1 MKVLKHCILKTS
13 VFFTLF
19 LAASVTSNAQNR
31 KIGINTV
38 VIDAGHGGPD
48 AGAVGRL
55 YKEKDINLDVA
66 LRFGRMISEH
76 YPDVQVIYTRKTDVL
91 IPLAERGDI
100 ANRAKADLF
109 ISIHIN
115 SNKSSSPS
123 GVSVYVMGV
132 DKASKNMDVAM
143 KENDVITY
151 EEDYSTRYQ
160 GYKPGSTESL
170 IMFSLMQYAYQ
181 TQSCL
186 LADMVQKQFVGNT
199 QMQDRGVRQAGFL
212 VLWRAAMPSILCEFG
227 FISNPTEEKFIG
239 SKKGRETYARSLFN
253 AFSQY
258 KVRSEGRGTLIVLDS
273 ENPGGSGDEDRDAV
287 SGATSRQ
294 EESGQADKRRTSS
307 DEPVVYRVQ
316 IASSSR
322 KLPRNSS
329 SFGPYRGEAK
339 EMVIKNLYKYYVG
352 EAGFLQRSPIF
363 TVRSPPPRQRSVSRS
378 VPGKRADPDGRG
390 PALGTIGRT
399 TAERTLN
406 SQNRTA

>member
-1 MKVLKHCILKTS
+1 MRDMAVPTPEPSAGCTRKRTS
-13 VFFTLF
+13 
-19 LAASVTSNAQNR
+19 
-31 KIGINTV
+31 I
-38 VIDAGHGGPD
+38 
-48 AGAVGRL
+48 
-55 YKEKDINLDVA
+55 LDVA

-227 FISNPTEEKFIG
+227 FISNPTRK
-239 SKKGRETYARSLFN
+239 SSSDRKRDGRPT
-253 AFSQY
+253 
-258 KVRSEGRGTLIVLDS
+258 RGACSTLS
-273 ENPGGSGDEDRDAV
+273 ASTR
-287 SGATSRQ
+287 SGA
-294 EESGQADKRRTSS
+294 
-307 DEPVVYRVQ
+307 
-316 IASSSR
+316 
-322 KLPRNSS
+322 
-329 SFGPYRGEAK
+329 
-339 EMVIKNLYKYYVG
+339 
-352 EAGFLQRSPIF
+352 
-363 TVRSPPPRQRSVSRS
+363 
-378 VPGKRADPDGRG
+378 RAV
-390 PALGTIGRT
+390 AH
-399 TAERTLN
+399 
-406 SQNRTA
+406 

>member
-1 MKVLKHCILKTS
+1 M
-13 VFFTLF
+13 F

-199 QMQDRGVRQAGFL
+199 QMQDWRPPSGLSGAVARRDAEHPVR
-212 VLWRAAMPSILCEFG
+212 VR

-258 KVRSEGRGTLIVLDS
+258 KVRSEGRGT
-273 ENPGGSGDEDRDAV
+273 
-287 SGATSRQ
+287 
-294 EESGQADKRRTSS
+294 
-307 DEPVVYRVQ
+307 
-316 IASSSR
+316 
-322 KLPRNSS
+322 
-329 SFGPYRGEAK
+329 
-339 EMVIKNLYKYYVG
+339 
-352 EAGFLQRSPIF
+352 
-363 TVRSPPPRQRSVSRS
+363 
-378 VPGKRADPDGRG
+378 PDC
-390 PALGTIGRT
+390 
-399 TAERTLN
+399 
-406 SQNRTA
+406 S

>member
-19 LAASVTSNAQNR
+19 LAASVTSNAQNK

-186 LADMVQKQFVGNT
+186 LADMVQKQFVSNT

-227 FISNPTEEKFIG
+227 FISNPAEEKFIG

-273 ENPGGSGDEDRDAV
+273 DG
-287 SGATSRQ
+287 TSRQ
-294 EESGQADKRRTSS
+294 EESGQADKRGASS

-339 EMVIKNLYKYYVG
+339 EMIIKNLYKYYVG
-352 EAGFLQRSPIF
+352 EAASYKEALSLQSEVRRHVKGAFLVPFRGNEPIPMDEARRS
-363 TVRSPPPRQRSVSRS
+363 
-378 VPGKRADPDGRG
+378 
-390 PALGTIGRT
+390 
-399 TAERTLN
+399 ER
-406 SQNRTA
+406 

>member
-151 EEDYSTRYQ
+151 EEDYSGLQAGIDRV
-160 GYKPGSTESL
+160 
-170 IMFSLMQYAYQ
+170 ADHV
-181 TQSCL
+181 
-186 LADMVQKQFVGNT
+186 LADAVRIPDPKLPAGRHGAEAVRRQHANAGPGRPPSGLSGAVARRDAEHPVRVRIHFEP
-199 QMQDRGVRQAGFL
+199 DRGKVHRIEKGTGDL
-212 VLWRAAMPSILCEFG
+212 RA
-227 FISNPTEEKFIG
+227 
-239 SKKGRETYARSLFN
+239 
-253 AFSQY
+253 
-258 KVRSEGRGTLIVLDS
+258 
-273 ENPGGSGDEDRDAV
+273 
-287 SGATSRQ
+287 
-294 EESGQADKRRTSS
+294 
-307 DEPVVYRVQ
+307 EPVQRFQPVQ
-316 IASSSR
+316 
-322 KLPRNSS
+322 
-329 SFGPYRGEAK
+329 GPE
-339 EMVIKNLYKYYVG
+339 
-352 EAGFLQRSPIF
+352 
-363 TVRSPPPRQRSVSRS
+363 
-378 VPGKRADPDGRG
+378 RG
-390 PALGTIGRT
+390 PWHTDC
-399 TAERTLN
+399 
-406 SQNRTA
+406 S

>member
-273 ENPGGSGDEDRDAV
+273 ENPG
-287 SGATSRQ
+287 
-294 EESGQADKRRTSS
+294 
-307 DEPVVYRVQ
+307 
-316 IASSSR
+316 
-322 KLPRNSS
+322 
-329 SFGPYRGEAK
+329 
-339 EMVIKNLYKYYVG
+339 
-352 EAGFLQRSPIF
+352 
-363 TVRSPPPRQRSVSRS
+363 
-378 VPGKRADPDGRG
+378 
-390 PALGTIGRT
+390 
-399 TAERTLN
+399 
-406 SQNRTA
+406 

>member
-186 LADMVQKQFVGNT
+186 LADMVQKQSATRKCRTGASAKRAFWCCGAPRCRASCASSDSFRT
-199 QMQDRGVRQAGFL
+199 RPRKSSSDRKRDGR
-212 VLWRAAMPSILCEFG
+212 
-227 FISNPTEEKFIG
+227 PT
-239 SKKGRETYARSLFN
+239 
-253 AFSQY
+253 
-258 KVRSEGRGTLIVLDS
+258 RGACSTLS
-273 ENPGGSGDEDRDAV
+273 ASTR
-287 SGATSRQ
+287 SGA
-294 EESGQADKRRTSS
+294 
-307 DEPVVYRVQ
+307 
-316 IASSSR
+316 
-322 KLPRNSS
+322 
-329 SFGPYRGEAK
+329 
-339 EMVIKNLYKYYVG
+339 
-352 EAGFLQRSPIF
+352 
-363 TVRSPPPRQRSVSRS
+363 
-378 VPGKRADPDGRG
+378 RAV
-390 PALGTIGRT
+390 AH
-399 TAERTLN
+399 
-406 SQNRTA
+406 

>member
-186 LADMVQKQFVGNT
+186 LADMVQKQFVSNT

-294 EESGQADKRRTSS
+294 EGAGRIPGADRQLVAQAAQKLLVVR
-307 DEPVVYRVQ
+307 PVPGRGKGNGHKKPVQ
-316 IASSSR
+316 ILR
-322 KLPRNSS
+322 R
-329 SFGPYRGEAK
+329 RG
-339 EMVIKNLYKYYVG
+339 
-352 EAGFLQRSPIF
+352 GFLQRSPIF

>member
-273 ENPGGSGDEDRDAV
+273 ENPGGSGDEDRDEAG
-287 SGATSRQ
+287 GATSRQ
-294 EESGQADKRRTSS
+294 EESGQADKLGASS

-352 EAGFLQRSPIF
+352 EAASYKEALSLQSEVRRHVKGAFLVPFRGNEPIPMDEARRS
-363 TVRSPPPRQRSVSRS
+363 
-378 VPGKRADPDGRG
+378 
-390 PALGTIGRT
+390 
-399 TAERTLN
+399 ER
-406 SQNRTA
+406 

>member
-273 ENPGGSGDEDRDAV
+273 ENPGGSGNEDRDAV

-294 EESGQADKRRTSS
+294 EESGQADKRGAGRIPGA
-307 DEPVVYRVQ
+307 DRQLVAQAAQKLLVVRPVPGRGKGNGHKKPVQ
-316 IASSSR
+316 ILR
-322 KLPRNSS
+322 R
-329 SFGPYRGEAK
+329 RG
-339 EMVIKNLYKYYVG
+339 
-352 EAGFLQRSPIF
+352 GFLQRSPIF

-378 VPGKRADPDGRG
+378 VPGKRADPNGRG

>member
-199 QMQDRGVRQAGFL
+199 QMQDRG
-212 VLWRAAMPSILCEFG
+212 
-227 FISNPTEEKFIG
+227 
-239 SKKGRETYARSLFN
+239 
-253 AFSQY
+253 
-258 KVRSEGRGTLIVLDS
+258 
-273 ENPGGSGDEDRDAV
+273 
-287 SGATSRQ
+287 
-294 EESGQADKRRTSS
+294 
-307 DEPVVYRVQ
+307 
-316 IASSSR
+316 
-322 KLPRNSS
+322 
-329 SFGPYRGEAK
+329 EAK

-352 EAGFLQRSPIF
+352 EAASYKEALSLQSEVRRHVKGAFLVPFRGNEPIPMDEARRS
-363 TVRSPPPRQRSVSRS
+363 
-378 VPGKRADPDGRG
+378 
-390 PALGTIGRT
+390 
-399 TAERTLN
+399 ER
-406 SQNRTA
+406 

>member
-199 QMQDRGVRQAGFL
+199 QMQDRGDAEHPVRVRIHFEHDRGKVHRIEKGTGDL
-212 VLWRAAMPSILCEFG
+212 RA
-227 FISNPTEEKFIG
+227 
-239 SKKGRETYARSLFN
+239 
-253 AFSQY
+253 
-258 KVRSEGRGTLIVLDS
+258 
-273 ENPGGSGDEDRDAV
+273 
-287 SGATSRQ
+287 
-294 EESGQADKRRTSS
+294 
-307 DEPVVYRVQ
+307 EPVQRFQPVQ
-316 IASSSR
+316 
-322 KLPRNSS
+322 
-329 SFGPYRGEAK
+329 GPE
-339 EMVIKNLYKYYVG
+339 
-352 EAGFLQRSPIF
+352 
-363 TVRSPPPRQRSVSRS
+363 
-378 VPGKRADPDGRG
+378 RG
-390 PALGTIGRT
+390 PWHTDC
-399 TAERTLN
+399 
-406 SQNRTA
+406 S

>member
-294 EESGQADKRRTSS
+294 EESGQADKLGASS

-352 EAGFLQRSPIF
+352 GGFLQRSPIF

>member
-170 IMFSLMQYAYQ
+170 IMFSLIQYAYQ

-273 ENPGGSGDEDRDAV
+273 ENPGGSGNEDRDAV

-294 EESGQADKRRTSS
+294 EEYRTGGQA
-307 DEPVVYRVQ
+307 
-316 IASSSR
+316 
-322 KLPRNSS
+322 
-329 SFGPYRGEAK
+329 
-339 EMVIKNLYKYYVG
+339 
-352 EAGFLQRSPIF
+352 
-363 TVRSPPPRQRSVSRS
+363 RSVFRRAGRIPGADRQLVAQAAQKLLVVRPVPGRGKGNGHQKTCTNITSERRLLTKKPYLYSPKSAATSKERFSFRSGETSRS
-378 VPGKRADPDGRG
+378 RWTRPGARNDRTDN
-390 PALGTIGRT
+390 GRT
-399 TAERTLN
+399 NA
-406 SQNRTA
+406 